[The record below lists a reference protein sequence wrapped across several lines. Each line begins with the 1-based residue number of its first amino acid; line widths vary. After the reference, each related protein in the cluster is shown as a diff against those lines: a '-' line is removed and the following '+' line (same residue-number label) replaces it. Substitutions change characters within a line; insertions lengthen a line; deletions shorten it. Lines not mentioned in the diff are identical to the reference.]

1 MSTTDH
7 TSEDNTMIPAYKGFN
22 RDLTCRGFQYA
33 EGETY
38 QTDRAELCA
47 TGFHACPMPLDTLR
61 YYPPGTSV
69 YHAVEVD
76 ADAHR
81 GDDKMVS
88 KRIKIGRR
96 MSLAEL
102 IEAHLSLAFK
112 RADEAEGAD
121 RSTAATS
128 GDGSTSATSGCESTA
143 ATSGNWSTAATS
155 GNWSTAATSG
165 DGSTSATSGYE
176 STAATSGDWS
186 TAATSGYRSTAAT
199 SGDGATAATSGD
211 VATAAASGGWSTAA
225 TSGDKSMAKVEGE
238 HSIAVAGGYRCRAMG
253 SLGCWLVLA
262 ERDYYGAITHLEAAQ
277 VDGERIKP
285 DVAYMLR
292 NGKVVKA

>member
-1 MSTTDH
+1 MSDRI
-7 TSEDNTMIPAYKGFN
+7 EEFDMIPAYKGFN

-61 YYPPGTSV
+61 YYPLGTSV

-81 GDDKMVS
+81 GDDKVVS
-88 KRIKIGRR
+88 KRIKIGGR
-96 MSLAEL
+96 MSLAGL

-112 RADEAEGAD
+112 RADQAEGTD
-121 RSTAATS
+121 
-128 GDGSTSATSGCESTA
+128 ESTA
-143 ATSGNWSTAATS
+143 VTSGSR
-155 GNWSTAATSG
+155 
-165 DGSTSATSGYE
+165 
-176 STAATSGDWS
+176 S
-186 TAATSGYRSTAAT
+186 TAATSGYRSTAVT
-199 SGDGATAATSGD
+199 SGDE
-211 VATAAASGGWSTAA
+211 STAA
-225 TSGDKSMAKVEGE
+225 TSGSRSTAAASGSRSTAKVEGG
-238 HSIAVAGGYRCRAMG
+238 HSIAVAGGHQCRAMG

-262 ERDYYGAITHLEAAQ
+262 ERDDDGAITHLEAVQ
-277 VDGERIKP
+277 VDGEHIKP

-292 NGKVVKA
+292 SGKVVKA

>member
-1 MSTTDH
+1 MTTSRD
-7 TSEDNTMIPAYKGFN
+7 DMIPAYKGFN
-22 RDLTCRGFQYA
+22 RDLTCRGWQYA

-38 QTDRAELCA
+38 QTDRAELCV

-61 YYPPGTSV
+61 YYPPETSV

-81 GDDKMVS
+81 GDDKVVS
-88 KRIKIGRR
+88 KRIKIGGR
-96 MSLAEL
+96 MSLAGL

-112 RADEAEGAD
+112 RADQAEGTYQSTAVTSGD

-128 GDGSTSATSGCESTA
+128 GHR
-143 ATSGNWSTAATS
+143 
-155 GNWSTAATSG
+155 
-165 DGSTSATSGYE
+165 
-176 STAATSGDWS
+176 S

-199 SGDGATAATSGD
+199 SGDQ
-211 VATAAASGGWSTAA
+211 ST
-225 TSGDKSMAKVEGE
+225 AKVEGE
-238 HSIAVAGGYRCRAMG
+238 HSIAVAGGHQCRAMG

-262 ERDYYGAITHLEAAQ
+262 ERDDDGAITHLEAVQ

-292 NGKVVKA
+292 DGQVVEA

>member
-7 TSEDNTMIPAYKGFN
+7 TSEDNTMIPAYKGFH

-38 QTDRAELCA
+38 QTGRAELCV

-81 GDDKMVS
+81 GDDKVVS
-88 KRIKIGRR
+88 KRIKIGGR
-96 MSLAEL
+96 MSLAGL

-112 RADEAEGAD
+112 RADEAEGTDGSTAAASGD

-128 GDGSTSATSGCESTA
+128 GYESTA
-143 ATSGNWSTAATS
+143 VTSGR
-155 GNWSTAATSG
+155 WSTAATSG
-165 DGSTSATSGYE
+165 DESTAATSGYESTAVTSGRWSTAATSGYE
-176 STAATSGDWS
+176 STAATSGARSTAAASGARS
-186 TAATSGYRSTAAT
+186 TAATSGYEST
-199 SGDGATAATSGD
+199 
-211 VATAAASGGWSTAA
+211 
-225 TSGDKSMAKVEGE
+225 AKVEGE
-238 HSIAVAGGYRCRAMG
+238 HSIAVAGGHQCRAMG

-262 ERDYYGAITHLEAAQ
+262 ERDDDGAITHLEAVH

-285 DVAYMLR
+285 DLAYMLR
-292 NGKVVKA
+292 NGQVAEA

>member
-1 MSTTDH
+1 MSDRI
-7 TSEDNTMIPAYKGFN
+7 EEFDMIPAYKGFN

-61 YYPPGTSV
+61 YYPLGTSV

-81 GDDKMVS
+81 GADKVAS
-88 KRIKIGRR
+88 KRIKIGGR
-96 MSLAEL
+96 MSLAGL

-112 RADEAEGAD
+112 RADQAEGTDESTAVTSGY

-128 GDGSTSATSGCESTA
+128 GYRSTA
-143 ATSGNWSTAATS
+143 V
-155 GNWSTAATSG
+155 TSG
-165 DGSTSATSGYE
+165 DE
-176 STAATSGDWS
+176 S

-199 SGDGATAATSGD
+199 SGYESTAVTSG
-211 VATAAASGGWSTAA
+211 SRSTAA
-225 TSGDKSMAKVEGE
+225 TSGPRSTAKVEGG
-238 HSIAVAGGYRCRAMG
+238 HSIAVAGGHQCRAMG

-262 ERDYYGAITHLEAAQ
+262 ERDDDGAITHLEAVQ
-277 VDGERIKP
+277 VDGECIKP
-285 DVAYMLR
+285 DVAYMLWD
-292 NGKVVKA
+292 GQVVEA

>member
-38 QTDRAELCA
+38 RTGRAELCV

-81 GDDKMVS
+81 GDDKVVS
-88 KRIKIGRR
+88 KRIKIGGR
-96 MSLAEL
+96 MSLAGL

-112 RADEAEGAD
+112 RADEAEGTY

-128 GDGSTSATSGCESTA
+128 GDESTA
-143 ATSGNWSTAATS
+143 ATSGDESTA
-155 GNWSTAATSG
+155 
-165 DGSTSATSGYE
+165 ATSGYE
-176 STAATSGDWS
+176 STAATSGGRS
-186 TAATSGYRSTAAT
+186 TAATSGYEST
-199 SGDGATAATSGD
+199 
-211 VATAAASGGWSTAA
+211 
-225 TSGDKSMAKVEGE
+225 AKVEGE
-238 HSIAVAGGYRCRAMG
+238 HSIAVAGGHQCRAMG

-262 ERDYYGAITHLEAAQ
+262 ERDDDGAITHLEAVQ

-292 NGKVVKA
+292 NGQVVEA

>member
-7 TSEDNTMIPAYKGFN
+7 TSEDNTMVPAYKGFN

-38 QTDRAELCA
+38 RTGRAELCV

-81 GDDKMVS
+81 GNDKVVS

-112 RADEAEGAD
+112 RTDQAEGTDESTAD
-121 RSTAATS
+121 TSGYQSTAATSGARSTAATS
-128 GDGSTSATSGCESTA
+128 GA
-143 ATSGNWSTAATS
+143 
-155 GNWSTAATSG
+155 
-165 DGSTSATSGYE
+165 
-176 STAATSGDWS
+176 
-186 TAATSGYRSTAAT
+186 R
-199 SGDGATAATSGD
+199 
-211 VATAAASGGWSTAA
+211 
-225 TSGDKSMAKVEGE
+225 SMAR
-238 HSIAVAGGYRCRAMG
+238 H
-253 SLGCWLVLA
+253 
-262 ERDYYGAITHLEAAQ
+262 
-277 VDGERIKP
+277 
-285 DVAYMLR
+285 
-292 NGKVVKA
+292 

>member
-1 MSTTDH
+1 MSDRI
-7 TSEDNTMIPAYKGFN
+7 EEFDMIPAYKGFN

-61 YYPPGTSV
+61 YYPLGTSV

-81 GDDKMVS
+81 GDDKVVS
-88 KRIKIGRR
+88 KRIKIGGR
-96 MSLAEL
+96 MSLAGL

-112 RADEAEGAD
+112 RADQAEGTD
-121 RSTAATS
+121 
-128 GDGSTSATSGCESTA
+128 ESTA
-143 ATSGNWSTAATS
+143 VTSGSR
-155 GNWSTAATSG
+155 
-165 DGSTSATSGYE
+165 
-176 STAATSGDWS
+176 S
-186 TAATSGYRSTAAT
+186 TAATSGYRSTAVT
-199 SGDGATAATSGD
+199 SGDE
-211 VATAAASGGWSTAA
+211 STAA
-225 TSGDKSMAKVEGE
+225 TSGSRSTAAASGSRSTAKVEGG
-238 HSIAVAGGYRCRAMG
+238 HSIAVAGGHQCRAMG

-262 ERDYYGAITHLEAAQ
+262 ERDDDGAITHLEAVQ
-277 VDGERIKP
+277 VDGECIKP

-292 NGKVVKA
+292 DGQVVKA

>member
-1 MSTTDH
+1 MTTP
-7 TSEDNTMIPAYKGFN
+7 TNPREDNTMIPAYKGFN

-38 QTDRAELCA
+38 QTDRAEMCA

-81 GDDKMVS
+81 GNDKVVS
-88 KRIKIGRR
+88 KRIKIGGR
-96 MSLAEL
+96 MSLAGL
-102 IEAHLSLAFK
+102 VEAHLSLAFK
-112 RADEAEGAD
+112 QADQTEGTD
-121 RSTAATS
+121 
-128 GDGSTSATSGCESTA
+128 ESTA
-143 ATSGNWSTAATS
+143 
-155 GNWSTAATSG
+155 
-165 DGSTSATSGYE
+165 ATSGYE
-176 STAATSGDWS
+176 STAATSGYHS
-186 TAATSGYRSTAAT
+186 T
-199 SGDGATAATSGD
+199 
-211 VATAAASGGWSTAA
+211 
-225 TSGDKSMAKVEGE
+225 AKVEGE
-238 HSIAVAGGYRCRAMG
+238 HSIAVAGGRRCRAMG

-262 ERDYYGAITHLEAAQ
+262 ERDDDGAITHLEAVQ
-277 VDGERIKP
+277 VDGEHIKP

>member
-1 MSTTDH
+1 MT
-7 TSEDNTMIPAYKGFN
+7 NTQPTLPAYKGFN

-38 QTDRAELCA
+38 QTDRAELCV

-61 YYPPGTSV
+61 YYPLGTSV

-81 GDDKMVS
+81 GDDKVVS
-88 KRIKIGRR
+88 KRIKIGGR

-102 IEAHLSLAFK
+102 IEAHSSLVFK
-112 RADEAEGAD
+112 RANQAEGTDESPAV
-121 RSTAATS
+121 TS
-128 GDGSTSATSGCESTA
+128 GDQSTA
-143 ATSGNWSTAATS
+143 V
-155 GNWSTAATSG
+155 TSG
-165 DGSTSATSGYE
+165 DQST
-176 STAATSGDWS
+176 
-186 TAATSGYRSTAAT
+186 
-199 SGDGATAATSGD
+199 
-211 VATAAASGGWSTAA
+211 
-225 TSGDKSMAKVEGE
+225 AKVEGG
-238 HSIAVAGGYRCRAMG
+238 HSIAVAGGHQCSAMG

-262 ERDYYGAITHLEAAQ
+262 ERDVYGAITHLEAVQ

-292 NGKVVKA
+292 DGQVVEA

>member
-7 TSEDNTMIPAYKGFN
+7 TSEDNTTIPAYKGFN

-61 YYPPGTSV
+61 YYPPGTSI

-88 KRIKIGRR
+88 KRIKIGGR

-102 IEAHLSLAFK
+102 IDAHLSLTFK
-112 RADEAEGAD
+112 RADQAEGTDESTAVTSGY
-121 RSTAATS
+121 RSTAV
-128 GDGSTSATSGCESTA
+128 
-143 ATSGNWSTAATS
+143 
-155 GNWSTAATSG
+155 
-165 DGSTSATSGYE
+165 
-176 STAATSGDWS
+176 
-186 TAATSGYRSTAAT
+186 TSGYRSTAAASGGESTAVT
-199 SGDGATAATSGD
+199 SGYRSTAVTSGYKSM
-211 VATAAASGGWSTAA
+211 AAASGSESTAVTSGHWSTAV
-225 TSGDKSMAKVEGE
+225 TSGYKSMAKVEGE
-238 HSIAVAGGYRCRAMG
+238 HSIAVAGGYQCRAAG

-262 ERDYYGAITHLEAAQ
+262 ERDINDAIAHLKAVQ

-292 NGKVVKA
+292 NGRVVEA

>member
-33 EGETY
+33 EGEAY

-81 GDDKMVS
+81 GFDKVVS
-88 KRIKIGRR
+88 KRIKIGGR
-96 MSLAEL
+96 MSLAGL
-102 IEAHLSLAFK
+102 IEAHLSLVFK
-112 RADEAEGAD
+112 RADQAEDTTESTAATSGERSTAATSGP

-128 GDGSTSATSGCESTA
+128 GDGSTSATSG
-143 ATSGNWSTAATS
+143 
-155 GNWSTAATSG
+155 
-165 DGSTSATSGYE
+165 D
-176 STAATSGDWS
+176 
-186 TAATSGYRSTAAT
+186 RSTAAT
-199 SGDGATAATSGD
+199 SGDG
-211 VATAAASGGWSTAA
+211 
-225 TSGDKSMAKVEGE
+225 SMAKVEGE
-238 HSIAVAGGYRCRAMG
+238 HSIAVAGGYQCRAMG

-262 ERDYYGAITHLEAAQ
+262 ERDGDGAITHLEAVQ

-292 NGKVVKA
+292 TGKVIKA

>member
-7 TSEDNTMIPAYKGFN
+7 ASEDDTMIPAYKGFN

-121 RSTAATS
+121 PSTAATS
-128 GDGSTSATSGCESTA
+128 GDWSTSATSG
-143 ATSGNWSTAATS
+143 NW
-155 GNWSTAATSG
+155 
-165 DGSTSATSGYE
+165 STSATSGYE
-176 STAATSGDWS
+176 STA
-186 TAATSGYRSTAAT
+186 
-199 SGDGATAATSGD
+199 
-211 VATAAASGGWSTAA
+211 
-225 TSGDKSMAKVEGE
+225 KVEGE
-238 HSIAVAGGYRCRAMG
+238 CSIAVAGGYRCRAMG

-262 ERDYYGAITHLEAAQ
+262 ERDYYGAITHLEAVQ

>member
-7 TSEDNTMIPAYKGFN
+7 TSEDNTMVPAYKGFN

-38 QTDRAELCA
+38 RTGRAELCV

-61 YYPPGTSV
+61 YYPPRTSV
-69 YHAVEVD
+69 YHVVEVD

-81 GDDKMVS
+81 GDDKVVS
-88 KRIKIGRR
+88 KRIKIGGR
-96 MSLAEL
+96 MSLAGL

-112 RADEAEGAD
+112 RADEAEGTDVSTAAASGA

-128 GDGSTSATSGCESTA
+128 GR
-143 ATSGNWSTAATS
+143 WSTAATS
-155 GNWSTAATSG
+155 GARSTAATSG
-165 DGSTSATSGYE
+165 AR
-176 STAATSGDWS
+176 S
-186 TAATSGYRSTAAT
+186 TAATSGYESA
-199 SGDGATAATSGD
+199 
-211 VATAAASGGWSTAA
+211 
-225 TSGDKSMAKVEGE
+225 AKVEGE
-238 HSIAVAGGYRCRAMG
+238 HSIAVAGGHQCRAMG

-262 ERDYYGAITHLEAAQ
+262 ERDDDGAITHLEAVQ

-285 DVAYMLR
+285 DLAYMLR
-292 NGKVVKA
+292 DGQVVEA

>member
-1 MSTTDH
+1 MTTSRD
-7 TSEDNTMIPAYKGFN
+7 DMIPAYKGFN
-22 RDLTCRGFQYA
+22 SDLTCRGFQYA

-38 QTDRAELCA
+38 QTDRAELCV

-61 YYPPGTSV
+61 YYPLGTSV

-76 ADAHR
+76 ADAHQ
-81 GDDKMVS
+81 GEDKVAS
-88 KRIKIGRR
+88 RRIKIGGR

-102 IEAHLSLAFK
+102 IEAHSSLAFE
-112 RADEAEGAD
+112 RATQAEGTDESTAATSGY

-128 GDGSTSATSGCESTA
+128 G
-143 ATSGNWSTAATS
+143 
-155 GNWSTAATSG
+155 
-165 DGSTSATSGYE
+165 YR
-176 STAATSGDWS
+176 S

-199 SGDGATAATSGD
+199 SGDR
-211 VATAAASGGWSTAA
+211 STAA
-225 TSGDKSMAKVEGE
+225 TSGCRSTAATSGYRSTAATSGYRSTAKVEGE
-238 HSIAVAGGYRCRAMG
+238 HSIAVAGGYQCSAMG

-262 ERDYYGAITHLEAAQ
+262 ERDDDGAITHLEAVQ

-292 NGKVVKA
+292 DGQVVEA